1 MFKIRA
7 TNTMPEL
14 HVVLREETPPATSD
28 SDINLPTREELRR
41 QMYERIAQGNALAEI
56 EEIGRRRW

>member
-1 MFKIRA
+1 MLKVRA

-14 HVVLREETPPATSD
+14 HIVPREETNPATSD
-28 SDINLPTREELRR
+28 TILPTREELRR